1 MTNETNPLA
10 AHFRQTK
17 LYMKLP
23 SGGLFNTESDLDLP
37 DSREVAV
44 FPMTAKDEILMKNPD
59 ALLNGEAVLQV
70 IRSCV
75 PSVLEPKELTN
86 IDVDALLL
94 GIQSATYGD
103 EMELSTKCKFCDKEL
118 TGVISIQESLDQIEP
133 LEEVNIVEWDGLNVV
148 LRPVKYRS
156 TIEAGLVNFQTTR
169 SLQSIADLPDDM
181 DKLSIFNE
189 NFNRMA
195 LLNFSLICDSIEK
208 IIIKGEETVEVTDR
222 DQIIEFLENC
232 EASIGT
238 KIEEESTKVSTKG
251 ISKEMKFACDGE
263 CGEDKITET
272 SIVLDPVNFF
282 MAS

>member
-10 AHFRQTK
+10 AHFRQPK

-23 SGGLFNTESDLDLP
+23 SGGLFNTDDDLDFP
-37 DSREVAV
+37 ENKEVAI

-70 IRSCV
+70 IKSCV
-75 PSVLEPKELTN
+75 PSVLEPRELTN

-94 GIQSATYGD
+94 GIQAATYGD

-118 TGVISIQESLDQIEP
+118 TGVTSIQESLDQIDP
-133 LEEVNIVEWDGLNVV
+133 LQEVNVIDWEGLKVV
-148 LRPVKYRS
+148 LRPVKYKS

-169 SLQSIADLPDDM
+169 SLQGIADLPDDM
-181 DKLSIFNE
+181 DKLAIFNE

-195 LLNFSLICDSIEK
+195 ILNFNLICDSIEK
-208 IIIKGEETVEVTDR
+208 IVIEGEQSVEVTSR
-222 DQIIEFLENC
+222 EQIIEFLENC

-238 KIEEESTKVSTKG
+238 KIEEESSKVSTKG
-251 ISKEMKFACDGE
+251 ISKDMKFACDGD

-272 SIVLDPVNFF
+272 KIVLDPVNFF